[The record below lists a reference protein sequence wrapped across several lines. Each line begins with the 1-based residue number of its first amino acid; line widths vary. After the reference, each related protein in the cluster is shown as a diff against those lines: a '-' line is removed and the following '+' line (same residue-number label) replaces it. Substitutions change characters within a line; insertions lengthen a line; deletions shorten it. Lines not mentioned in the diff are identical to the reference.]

1 MRDRS
6 VEMPATGGRKKG
18 PRPLGGV
25 GLGQCVVAAA
35 LPAPQE
41 LSIRGAYF
49 LHSALVS
56 FSFLLQ
62 STFLSSIL
70 PPPWLPAMAGE
81 AARTKAAAI
90 AEIRVFMVYLLQKA
104 VTRKTTQNARNP
116 TFQPER
122 TLLHPTLLTRS
133 EPRSLG
139 KVSRRATGTPAL
151 RLVAGLVLVF
161 SGVLAHGQARFL
173 PAPDQV
179 VLPASVHALGSQSVA
194 LREAEQAWRRAP
206 DDIDKALD
214 YARAVFVLGLTEGD
228 LRWYG
233 AARAALAPWWT
244 AAVLPA
250 RGHYLRGLVR
260 QGFHDFEGGLRDINA
275 AIALDPAQPEFWS
288 WRFSLHLLASDM
300 VAADADCS
308 EIGRRFGGDEGDACR
323 ATLLYRTG
331 RAPQALPLF
340 EALVRKSDYQ
350 GALAQGWLRFHQGE
364 ALRVAG
370 QPERAA
376 QVWEQH
382 LKAHPRAHGVR
393 LALAELYNEQR
404 QPDRAR
410 RVADVKAPSDA
421 LLVQSLLASRA
432 LGDGDAERLAAQVE
446 GRMKVQAERG
456 EALIERPQMVYYIR
470 TGRDLERG
478 LALASRNWREQNE
491 PADAVLLLEAVLQLK
506 RPRAGEPV
514 LRWMA
519 QTGYTDPVLAPL
531 ARQLQDQLKGS

>member
-1 MRDRS
+1 M
-6 VEMPATGGRKKG
+6 
-18 PRPLGGV
+18 
-25 GLGQCVVAAA
+25 
-35 LPAPQE
+35 
-41 LSIRGAYF
+41 
-49 LHSALVS
+49 
-56 FSFLLQ
+56 
-62 STFLSSIL
+62 
-70 PPPWLPAMAGE
+70 
-81 AARTKAAAI
+81 
-90 AEIRVFMVYLLQKA
+90 
-104 VTRKTTQNARNP
+104 
-116 TFQPER
+116 
-122 TLLHPTLLTRS
+122 HPTLLTHT
-133 EPRSLG
+133 EPRSLA
-139 KVSRRATGTPAL
+139 KVSSRTTRALAL
-151 RLVAGLVLVF
+151 RWAGAVALALP
-161 SGVLAHGQARFL
+161 GVWAHAQARFL
-173 PAPDQV
+173 PTPDQV

-194 LREAEQAWRRAP
+194 LREAEQAWRRTPA
-206 DDIDKALD
+206 DIDKALD

-233 AARAALAPWWT
+233 SARAALAPWWT
-244 AAVLPA
+244 AATLPA

-260 QGFHDFEGGLRDINA
+260 QGFHDFEGGLQDINA
-275 AIALDPAQPEFWS
+275 AIALDPAQSEFWS

-300 VAADADCS
+300 AAAAADCT
-308 EIGRRFGGDEGDACR
+308 EIGRRFGVDEGDACR

-340 EALVRKSDYQ
+340 DALVRKSEYQ

-382 LKAHPRAHGVR
+382 LKAYPRAHGVR

-404 QPDRAR
+404 QPERAR

-432 LGDGDAERLAAQVE
+432 LGNSEAEQLAAQVD

-456 EALIERPQMVYYIR
+456 EALIERPQMIYYIR
-470 TGRDLERG
+470 VGRDLERG
-478 LALASRNWREQNE
+478 LALATQNWREQNE
-491 PADAVLLLEAVLQLK
+491 PADAVLLLEAALQLK
-506 RPRAGEPV
+506 QPRAGGPV
-514 LRWMA
+514 LRWMS